1 MRKTFIKLFIFLKI
15 RIKICIFKIFLPR
28 PTKSNGHPLR
38 QMNCNLV
45 AMVYRRSSTK
55 LPVFF
60 ADQTSNMADMGNTC
74 FWLVEI
80 RKISPLKLQG
90 QMKYNLVGIMY
101 GRFRTQIPNVV
112 PIILKHGCH
121 GNTCFWLV
129 VVRLSGEPHS
139 LSSLSLYI
147 RQKIYHVLHVI
158 LFWRNKPNQT
168 INFITYYGGTC
179 LERPLLWNITLFCEA
194 NLFCTFS
201 I

>member
-1 MRKTFIKLFIFLKI
+1 MEGPVNRFLI
-15 RIKICIFKIFLPR
+15 LCQSYL
-28 PTKSNGHPLR
+28 N
-38 QMNCNLV
+38 
-45 AMVYRRSSTK
+45 MV
-55 LPVFF
+55 
-60 ADQTSNMADMGNTC
+60 DMGNTC
-74 FWLVEI
+74 FWLVKI

-101 GRFRTQIPNVV
+101 GRSRKQIPNFV

-147 RQKIYHVLHVI
+147 RQKIYHVLNVI

-179 LERPLLWNITLFCEA
+179 LERPLFMKHHPLLWGQLILYLFYIIHIINCFERPPV
-194 NLFCTFS
+194 F
-201 I
+201 